1 MQYFVYSKTGERF
14 GPATVQDLNEWAKDG
29 RVDIN
34 SMVAAMDTEEVIPIT
49 KVPGFQI
56 APPVPKSNTTY
67 QPQPTK
73 PASVFVENNL
83 VQAILVTM
91 CCCLPFGI
99 VSIVYASQVDGFARS
114 GDRVAA
120 EDAADKAQSWANW
133 GFGVGLFWIVLYL
146 LVMTAARGQRNS
158 RQILQN
164 YSPPSFESS
173 PR

>member
-56 APPVPKSNTTY
+56 APPMPKSSTTY
-67 QPQPTK
+67 QPQPSK

-114 GDRVAA
+114 GDRIAA
-120 EDAADKAQSWANW
+120 EEAAEKSRTWANY
-133 GFGVGLFWIVLYL
+133 GFGVGLVWIVLYL

-158 RQILQN
+158 
-164 YSPPSFESS
+164 SPTYQSYPGSS
-173 PR
+173 YRINNN